1 MSDDDFISALTQEVK
16 EDVIRNYL
24 YERRLIEEQ
33 VNYVNELLEHA
44 RLLQERL
51 YQRFARIYDL
61 LREPEFVSQ
70 FAALLGLEKVPFGD
84 RAAGDTSYRKNLRF
98 IKVRGITDRVRFKKL
113 LAESYQR
120 LISWNNQYL
129 KAYKALQKECE
140 AVNDNL
146 GKFENNFDLLG
157 IIRFLKEIDVEG
169 IERKHFL
176 GENFTPEEMGSIE
189 KSLSFKSL
197 HMNTF
202 QLLEPLKLPP
212 LKAVEKSLN
221 ALADCIYGQFRNDI
235 KRLIG

>member
-33 VNYVNELLEHA
+33 INYVDELLEHA

-61 LREPEFVSQ
+61 LREPGFVGQ
-70 FAALLGLEKVPFGD
+70 FATLLGFEKVPFSD
-84 RAAGDTSYRKNLRF
+84 RAAGDTSYRKDLRF
-98 IKVRGITDRVRFKKL
+98 IKVRGVTDRARFKKV
-113 LAESYQR
+113 LAESYRR
-120 LISWNNQYL
+120 LIAWNNQYL

-140 AVNDNL
+140 AVNANL
-146 GKFENNFDLLG
+146 ARFENNFDLLG

-197 HMNTF
+197 RMAAF
-202 QLLEPLKLPP
+202 QLLEPLKIPP
-212 LKAVEKSLN
+212 LKAVEKGLN
-221 ALADCIYGQFRNDI
+221 ALADCVYGQCRNDI
-235 KRLIG
+235 KRLIR